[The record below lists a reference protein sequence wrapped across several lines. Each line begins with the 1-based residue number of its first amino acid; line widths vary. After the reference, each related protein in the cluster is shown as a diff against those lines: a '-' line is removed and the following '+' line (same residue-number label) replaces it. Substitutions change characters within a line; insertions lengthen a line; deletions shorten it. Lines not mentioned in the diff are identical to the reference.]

1 MSTYDPI
8 ALGDEPH
15 GDTLTSVT
23 RRTLE
28 GQCEALA
35 ALNRGI
41 LAALQALAQDGA
53 E

>member
-1 MSTYDPI
+1 MSTYDPV
-8 ALGDEPH
+8 ALVSH
-15 GDTLTSVT
+15 SDTLTSIT

>member
-8 ALGDEPH
+8 ALGV
-15 GDTLTSVT
+15 SVGLDAIRADA

-41 LAALQALAQDGA
+41 LAALQTLAQDGA